1 MHAWF
6 ELKHNI
12 VCGIEKYP
20 GVEIRSW
27 TSNRH
32 QTARTR
38 TWAMCY
44 LLWLILNQTDRV
56 ITILCYIACWPL
68 PRCLLCH
75 HGMPASRT
83 LCRCP
88 PGSVLVTRL
97 AVLAVG
103 SMWWQRPCA
112 LLDRVAWY
120 VGKAIDWSLSFGNLW
135 HGGQRY
141 GYDRQV
147 NLVISRS
154 SGHLQ
159 PW

>member
-1 MHAWF
+1 MHVWF
-6 ELKHNI
+6 ELWHNI

-27 TSNRH
+27 TSNWH
-32 QTARTR
+32 QMARNR

-44 LLWLILNQTDRV
+44 LLWIIFNQTGRI
-56 ITILCYIACWPL
+56 ITISCCIACWLCPDVHCATMACQRHG
-68 PRCLLCH
+68 RCVVVRQTRCTDH
-75 HGMPASRT
+75 QTGCTGRGIDVVAPSVCIIRHGRMI
-83 LCRCP
+83 CWH
-88 PGSVLVTRL
+88 G
-97 AVLAVG
+97 
-103 SMWWQRPCA
+103 
-112 LLDRVAWY
+112 Y
-120 VGKAIDWSLSFGNLW
+120 WSLSFGSLW

-159 PW
+159 LW